1 MNRCPMTPI
10 LFFVTLILFVSLAC
24 AVTISPTQPPAQT
37 PANPGGDVIQPPEQP
52 PSQPNQPPADLPP
65 APAGM
70 VPVPAGNFQM
80 GCDTTSLY
88 DCSEAR
94 FGNAGGDH
102 EVPLH
107 TIYLDGYYIDT
118 YEVTNSQYAQCVAAG
133 ACDPPLTYTTLDGK
147 EHWKDGKY
155 PHPGYGN
162 YPVVYMSWTDANNYC
177 TWAGKSLPTEAQW
190 EKAARGS
197 SDTRIWPWGNTPPD
211 CSFANYWRDTA
222 NNAGRC
228 VDNTAADQAAG
239 FPVVINTAAVGSY
252 PLGASPYG
260 VMDMAGNVD
269 EWVMDFSGS
278 DYREYEPDAWPAN
291 PTYED
296 AEGPFKVIRGGAWG
310 GDAVLMR
317 VSWRSWGATGAQ
329 PPFTGFRCASSPN
342 STSATQPGATGSGA
356 PTPNIAATQTSIAAG
371 GASGTGGTGSTGSST
386 TPSQPPTQASQNQ
399 AGPGFSNFTDNFL
412 DPSSGWPVQSS
423 GPGQWWYANDHY
435 YISVGNA
442 NTSAVVSPGY
452 TLADGYVIASGT
464 VTQDQPRA
472 YYGVVCRLQD
482 ASNYYFF
489 EIGLDG
495 YYRIG
500 KMWNGNWSMIGMG
513 AAKYSSAINKGI
525 DNGGYNQI
533 MAHCNSND
541 LSLYVNDI
549 FVETV
554 YDNTF
559 SSGQIGLSASTGD
572 FPGMI
577 AEFDHIIAEE

>member
-1 MNRCPMTPI
+1 MKHHPLVPI
-10 LFFVTLILFVSLAC
+10 LWIVALILLIGLAC
-24 AVTISPTQPPAQT
+24 SVPTSQPT
-37 PANPGGDVIQPPEQP
+37 D
-52 PSQPNQPPADLPP
+52 SPNQPPGNLGSDVIEEPPPIDPNGGQPLPDLPP

-70 VPVPAGNFQM
+70 VPIPAGNFQM

-94 FGNAGGDH
+94 FGTGGSH

-107 TIYLDGYYIDT
+107 TVYLDGYYIDI

-133 ACDPPLTYTTLDGK
+133 TCDPPQSYTYEGETYY
-147 EHWKDGKY
+147 KDAHY
-155 PHPGYGN
+155 SNPQYGN
-162 YPVVYMSWTDANNYC
+162 YPVVWIPWDDANNYC
-177 TWAGKSLPTEAQW
+177 SWVGKSLPTEAQW

-211 CSFANYWRDTA
+211 CSLANYWRDTA

-228 VDNTAADQAAG
+228 VDSSADG
-239 FPVVINTAAVGSY
+239 FSIYTTAVGSY

-260 VMDMAGNVD
+260 VMDMAGNVS
-269 EWVMDFSGS
+269 EFVMDFAFS
-278 DYREYEPDAWPAN
+278 DYSEYEPDAWPAN
-291 PTYED
+291 PFNDVGTD
-296 AEGPFKVIRGGAWG
+296 KVIRGGAWG
-310 GDAVLMR
+310 TDEILLR
-317 VSWRSWGATGAQ
+317 VSWRSWGGGTDGRD
-329 PPFTGFRCASSPN
+329 PFNGFRCASSPN
-342 STSATQPGATGSGA
+342 SASAAQPGNSGSGL
-356 PTPNIAATQTSIAAG
+356 PTPDIAATQTSIAAG
-371 GASGTGGTGSTGSST
+371 GSSSTGGTGSTGSSGT
-386 TPSQPPTQASQNQ
+386 SPSQTPTQASQNQ

-412 DPSSGWPVQSS
+412 DPSSGWPVQNS

-435 YISVGNA
+435 YISVSNA
-442 NTSAVVSPGY
+442 NSSAVVSPGY
-452 TLADGYVIASGT
+452 TLADGYVTATGT
-464 VTQDQPRA
+464 VTQDQPHA

-482 ASNYYFF
+482 ANNYYFF

-572 FPGMI
+572 FPGMV
-577 AEFDHIIAEE
+577 AEFDHIMAEE